1 MVGIIAYEICTGLPP
16 YHEIP
21 HDEFLA
27 AKICQGL
34 RPKSDYK
41 VPQLILDVIK
51 QCWDADPLKRP
62 KAKKLDDLFCDLYDN
77 AKYEKQAVINEQIK
91 EVEEVNKKLSFS
103 TATSLSTG
111 ILSYTTHAQAVY
123 TSRLLDFK
131 NLPEPKNTDD
141 NETEYTGN

>member
-1 MVGIIAYEICTGLPP
+1 MPP
-16 YHEIP
+16 YHDIA

-51 QCWDADPLKRP
+51 QCWNADPLKRP
-62 KAKKLDDLFCDLYDN
+62 KAKELYDLFADLFMN
-77 AKYEKQAVINEQIK
+77 NVESAVINEQIK
-91 EVEEVNKKLSFS
+91 ETEEANKKLSFS
-103 TATSLSTG
+103 TTTSLSTG
-111 ILSYTTHAQAVY
+111 ILSYTTHVQAVY

-131 NLPEPKNTDD
+131 NLPEPKNADD
-141 NETEYTGN
+141 NETEYTGTN